1 VWKRCLEAC
10 PGSFDVSPDELRAR
24 WASAA
29 HLHTPQVDM
38 GSVAEVAVPVV
49 DASGALV
56 AALAATV
63 PGSAEAARVEEMA
76 AHLARAATAA
86 GRTLGHG

>member
-1 VWKRCLEAC
+1 
-10 PGSFDVSPDELRAR
+10 
-24 WASAA
+24 
-29 HLHTPQVDM
+29 M